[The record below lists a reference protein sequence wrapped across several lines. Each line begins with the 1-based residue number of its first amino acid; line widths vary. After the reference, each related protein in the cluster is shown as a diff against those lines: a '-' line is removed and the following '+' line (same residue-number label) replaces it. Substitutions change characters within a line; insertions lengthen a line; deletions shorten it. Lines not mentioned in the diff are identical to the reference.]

1 MAYHQSGD
9 RHPKNRSRPAST
21 GRPELPNLAAWG
33 ITDSIEQRRLQLW
46 GEAILRS
53 IDEHKHRKAR
63 RREGGAK

>member
-1 MAYHQSGD
+1 MGYQQHGD
-9 RHPKNRSRPAST
+9 SHPQNRNRPAST
-21 GRPELPNLAAWG
+21 GRPELTNLAAGG
-33 ITDSIEQRRLQLW
+33 ITDSIEKRRLQLW